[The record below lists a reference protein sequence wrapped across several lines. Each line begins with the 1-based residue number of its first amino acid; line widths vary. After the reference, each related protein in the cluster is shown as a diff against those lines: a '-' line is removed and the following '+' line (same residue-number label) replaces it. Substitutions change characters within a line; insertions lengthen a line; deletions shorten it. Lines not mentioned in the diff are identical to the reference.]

1 MERSVTVFGG
11 TGFLGRRIVK
21 SLLDRDFA
29 ARVATRHPDRARQI
43 FPHALP
49 ALDAIHADVD
59 DDRSVKAA
67 IAGADSVVNAVS
79 LYIERGS
86 RTFHSVHVEAA
97 ARVARHARDQGVARL
112 LHVSGIGAD
121 AGASSRYIRSRGQGE
136 AAVRAAFPA
145 ATIVRSAVMF
155 GPDDAFLT
163 PLVDLLRR
171 FPAFPMFG
179 RGRMRLQ
186 PVHVEDVAQGMVS
199 ALAPGERAPIYEL
212 AGPRIYTFEN
222 LLRTIC
228 AHLGV
233 ERMLVPVPFV
243 FWRALALPAEMLP
256 SPPLTLNQVQLMEV
270 DNVAAPDRPGFA
282 ALGLEP
288 RSLESVLQT
297 AVEHAS
303 TPRAQETTR
312 GA

>member
-11 TGFLGRRIVK
+11 SGFLGRRIVE
-21 SLLDRDFA
+21 SLLDRGFA
-29 ARVATRHPDRARQI
+29 VRVATRHPDRARQI
-43 FPHALP
+43 FPHVP
-49 ALDAIHADVD
+49 QTLDAIHADVED
-59 DDRSVKAA
+59 DGSVKAA
-67 IAGADSVVNAVS
+67 VAGADGVVNAVS
-79 LYIERGS
+79 LYVERGS
-86 RTFHSVHVEAA
+86 RTFHSVHVDAA
-97 ARVARHARDQGVARL
+97 ARVARHAREQGVAHL

-121 AGASSRYIRSRGQGE
+121 AGSSSRYIRSRGQGDD
-136 AAVRAAFPA
+136 AVRAAFPA

-155 GPDDAFLT
+155 GPGDAFLT

-186 PVHVEDVAQGMVS
+186 PAHVDDVAQAIVA

-222 LLRTIC
+222 LMRTIC

-243 FWRALALPAEMLP
+243 LWKALAVPAEMLP
-256 SPPLTLNQVQLMEV
+256 SPPLTLNQVQLMEI
-270 DNVAAPDRPGFA
+270 DNVAAPDCPGFA
-282 ALGLEP
+282 ALGVEP
-288 RSLESVLQT
+288 RSIESALQT
-297 AVEHAS
+297 VLDYAS
-303 TPRAQETTR
+303 GRRGKQTTR